1 MREDVRNHLETAA
14 ALLRQAPPDP
24 ELLMLVA
31 HDLATLVGVLG
42 RGAARAGAPLP
53 FAAVQ
58 SITELRR
65 WALDLRASLGRG
77 PRSSGSGNSNGGS
90 GSEPGAGPPPPTRA

>member
-1 MREDVRNHLETAA
+1 VPGHDDVRGHLEAA
-14 ALLRQAPPDP
+14 TGLLRQAPPDP
-24 ELLMLVA
+24 EVLMLVA
-31 HDLATLVGVLG
+31 HDIAALIGVLG

-65 WALDLRASLGRG
+65 WALDLRASLGGG
-77 PRSSGSGNSNGGS
+77 PEAPGSG
-90 GSEPGAGPPPPTRA
+90 PGPGPER

>member
-1 MREDVRNHLETAA
+1 VQRDDEVRNHLEAA
-14 ALLRQAPPDP
+14 AGLLRQAPPDP

-31 HDLATLVGVLG
+31 HDIATLIGVLG
-42 RGAARAGAPLP
+42 RGAARAGSPLP

-65 WALDLRASLGRG
+65 WALDLRASLGGG
-77 PRSSGSGNSNGGS
+77 PGG
-90 GSEPGAGPPPPTRA
+90 PGTDPGTGTER